1 VTRVSVD
8 MDKIRVLFSGCK
20 VKAGLTL
27 VGVFQEGS
35 TLTC

>member
-1 VTRVSVD
+1 LES
-8 MDKIRVLFSGCK
+8 KLLFFGCK